1 MRQLRSAGI
10 ACLCMAGAMLLMG
23 APASAHA
30 LLRSSTPADGAQL
43 SAAPSKIVLEFT
55 ETPDPAV
62 SSIQLLDSSGASVPS
77 GKPQPVAGKPT
88 ELDVSVGKLPQGVF
102 TVTWRVVS
110 KVDGHLTA
118 GSFAFGIRE
127 SPGATANHSSTTAP
141 TTPSPAPA
149 SVIGRWA
156 LYWGLALLL
165 AAVVTRGAVFRRD
178 DARMDRGL
186 WAVWV
191 LAVAG
196 IITMALSVR
205 ATIGIG
211 LTQLLRSSTGHNL
224 AEQAAGVAVGGVGVL
239 LVALRRTVGGYV
251 LVGIG
256 SLAAMWFHA
265 QGSHADLH
273 MTWFNVPVQFV
284 HIAAVGIWVGG
295 LVWLFVALRGGPAAE
310 RRSDVRRFSWLAGIA
325 LGVVALTGILRALDE
340 IGGIGK
346 WRDAFS
352 TSFGVALLIKIG
364 LFVALVALGARNR
377 YVNVPAFGNDPP
389 RSRHLSKTVA
399 AEVLLAALILGT
411 TALLSQ
417 LPPPVDIANA
427 ASGAGG
433 STNVVVTGHDFAT
446 SVRIKLTVTPGTPGQ
461 NTFAAQV
468 VDFDTGHPVPAK
480 SVTLGF
486 TLPNRPDVG
495 GSSLKLMR
503 ESQSMWTGTGTNLSL
518 AGKWAV
524 TATVQEATTAV
535 EVPLTVQTKTQPQ
548 TITTQRVPGQPTV
561 YTISLSTGGY
571 LQTYIDPGHPGINN
585 VHFTFFKAS
594 GEEEPI
600 TRAHVVATDPGGHN
614 RPEKLI
620 RFDKGHFA
628 SNAQL
633 STGKWTFEID
643 AMTRSGATVSGHF
656 SQNIT

>member
-1 MRQLRSAGI
+1 
-10 ACLCMAGAMLLMG
+10 MAGALLVMC

-43 SAAPSKIVLEFT
+43 TTAPSKIVLEFT

-62 SSIQLLDSSGASVPS
+62 SSIQLLDSSGASVPA
-77 GKPQPVAGKPT
+77 GKPQPVTGKPT
-88 ELDVSVGKLPQGVF
+88 ELQVSVGKLPPGVF

-110 KVDGHLTA
+110 RVDGHLTA
-118 GSFAFGIRE
+118 GSFAFGIGE
-127 SPGATANHSSTTAP
+127 SPGATAARSRTAVP
-141 TTPSPAPA
+141 TTPSPAPS
-149 SVIGRWA
+149 SVVGRWA

-178 DARMDRGL
+178 DARMDRAL
-186 WAVWV
+186 WAVWA

-196 IITMALSVR
+196 IITMTLSLR
-205 ATIGIG
+205 STIGIG
-211 LTQLLRSSTGHNL
+211 LTQLLRSTTGHDL
-224 AEQAAGVAVGGVGVL
+224 VEQAAGIAVAGVGVS
-239 LVALRRTVGGYV
+239 LVVLRRTVGGYI

-265 QGSHADLH
+265 QASHADLH

-295 LVWLFVALRGGPAAE
+295 LVWLLVALRAAPAAE

-325 LGVVALTGILRALDE
+325 LAVVALTGILRALDE

-346 WRDAFS
+346 WRDVFS

-364 LFVALVALGARNR
+364 LFVVLVTLGARNR
-377 YVNVPAFGNDPP
+377 YVNVPAFGNDQP
-389 RSRHLSKTVA
+389 RSRHLGKTVA
-399 AEVLLAALILGT
+399 AEVLLAAFILGT
-411 TALLSQ
+411 TAVLSQ

-433 STNVVVTGHDFAT
+433 PTSVVVTGHDFST

-468 VDFDTGHPVPAK
+468 VDFDTGQPVPAT

-486 TLPNRPDVG
+486 TLPSRPDVG
-495 GSSLKLMR
+495 GSSLKLAR
-503 ESQSMWTGTGTNLSL
+503 RSPSLWTGSGTDLSL
-518 AGKWAV
+518 AGRWTV
-524 TATVQEATTAV
+524 TAMVQEATTAV
-535 EVPLTVQTKTQPQ
+535 DVPLIVQTKTQPQ
-548 TITTQRVPGQPTV
+548 TITAQHVPGQPTI

-571 LQTYIDPGHPGINN
+571 LQTYIDPGHPGTNN

-600 TRAHVVATDPGGHN
+600 TRAHVVATDPAGQN
-614 RPEKLI
+614 QPERLI
-620 RFDKGHFA
+620 RFDRGHFA

-633 STGKWTFEID
+633 SAGRWTFEID
-643 AMTRSGATVSGHF
+643 ARTRSGATVSGHF